1 MTERNW
7 QEDMDKVNAFKHA
20 RSCVNIP
27 KYQTMPSIET
37 PYEPLEYWLQQY
49 AALEREYERFQQV
62 AKGWNDDLTTA
73 EERHAAADR
82 DRAGAYKALEQ
93 AESLIQRKDT
103 EIAALKRLAEFWGSQ
118 YNDAIKH
125 GNETEKRL
133 NVKIASLKKSIEGLR
148 LITKIERSTRV
159 QPEHTSFLRDKGDT
173 P

>member
-49 AALEREYERFQQV
+49 AALEREYERFQK
-62 AKGWNDDLTTA
+62 AAMGWNDDLTAA
-73 EERHAAADR
+73 EK
-82 DRAGAYKALEQ
+82 AYEGLQTNCVSRGEYEA
-93 AESLIQRKDT
+93 T
-103 EIAALKRLAEFWGSQ
+103 
-118 YNDAIKH
+118 
-125 GNETEKRL
+125 
-133 NVKIASLKKSIEGLR
+133 LKKLDDM
-148 LITKIERSTRV
+148 TKAYHALLQGE
-159 QPEHTSFLRDKGDT
+159 GDT

>member
-27 KYQTMPSIET
+27 KYQTMPSIEP

-62 AKGWNDDLTTA
+62 AKGWNDDLTA
-73 EERHAAADR
+73 
-82 DRAGAYKALEQ
+82 
-93 AESLIQRKDT
+93 AESLIQQKD
-103 EIAALKRLAEFWGSQ
+103 AE
-118 YNDAIKH
+118 
-125 GNETEKRL
+125 
-133 NVKIASLKKSIEGLR
+133 IASLRSGIEKAIAEYELHEEPGAAAECMWQILY
-148 LITKIERSTRV
+148 THGT
-159 QPEHTSFLRDKGDT
+159 GDT